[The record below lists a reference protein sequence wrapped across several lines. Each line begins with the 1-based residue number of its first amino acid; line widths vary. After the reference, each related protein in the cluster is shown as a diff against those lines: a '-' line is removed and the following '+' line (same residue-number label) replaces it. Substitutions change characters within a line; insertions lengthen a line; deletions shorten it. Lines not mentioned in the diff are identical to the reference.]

1 MLPNALRQEWHGDLG
16 HDDGHRMRP
25 ASGRVR
31 SLARNFLAILV
42 VDGFSTL
49 TLAALLEPLNR
60 ANAVHGA
67 DHFAWKLVGASGKT
81 ARAASGITIHLDE
94 DLQSFRMDPYSRG
107 KHFVAVCAG
116 NDVEARID
124 FRTRAFLQAMQ
135 RKGATLIGLGT
146 GAWMIADA
154 DLLADKECTI
164 HWAKMPSFS
173 ERFRDTTVNTSRVHR
188 EGDIYTCAGEMAS
201 LELSLEIIRDRLGG
215 AHAARLVDYFPESAR
230 WSAMSR
236 QRFPNSL
243 LYDAV
248 SHPVV
253 KAVSVMEKSI
263 AFPKPL
269 DEIARLAGISRRQLE
284 RLFLCYLNM
293 APAQYYRK
301 IRLEWGKDLVEQTR
315 LPIIDVAFASG
326 FVSASHFS
334 RAFRESFQ
342 CRPSELRAACGG

>member
-1 MLPNALRQEWHGDLG
+1 MQPNATRQEWPEDIGRDKG
-16 HDDGHRMRP
+16 RKRGP
-25 ASGRVR
+25 TSGSVR
-31 SLARNFLAILV
+31 SLTRNFLAVLV

-49 TLAALLEPLNR
+49 TLSALLEPLSR

-67 DHFAWKLVGASGKT
+67 DHFAWKLVGLSGRSARSASGVD
-81 ARAASGITIHLDE
+81 IQLDD

-116 NDVEARID
+116 NDVEAHIG

-173 ERFRDTTVNTSRVHR
+173 EKFRDTKVNTSRFHR

-243 LYDAV
+243 LYDAA

-253 KAVSVMEKSI
+253 KAVSAMEKSI

-269 DEIARLAGISRRQLE
+269 DEISRLAGISRRQLE

-301 IRLEWGKDLVEQTR
+301 IRLEWGKDLIEQTR
-315 LPIIDVAFASG
+315 LPIIDIAFASG

-334 RAFRESFQ
+334 RAFRESFR